1 VAAPRLSF
9 AKTTGEPITKIEFK
23 PGEIIH
29 DFFDGD
35 VKQALRTIARAELQ
49 EQIDLGNTNFIVKVD
64 GRQNV
69 PLERA
74 EAKVEVNFLN
84 ESLSFA
90 LEYIYGVMY
99 RAAYDRAFGVHYGSG
114 RLGTN
119 VKSYLNGYPVSVGSI
134 KTFGINDRV
143 VFWYMQKYAHSAS
156 RRIYARHHISLV
168 SRVARILQRDGRF
181 RGLTFRALD
190 MRADL
195 GDGNGR
201 IRRVGVLIKLD
212 ARLRELPPGSRGRI
226 F

>member
-1 VAAPRLSF
+1 V
-9 AKTTGEPITKIEFK
+9 FK

-49 EQIDLGNTNFIVKVD
+49 EQIGLGNTNFIVKVD

-99 RAAYDRAFGVHYGSG
+99 RA
-114 RLGTN
+114 
-119 VKSYLNGYPVSVGSI
+119 
-134 KTFGINDRV
+134 
-143 VFWYMQKYAHSAS
+143 
-156 RRIYARHHISLV
+156 
-168 SRVARILQRDGRF
+168 
-181 RGLTFRALD
+181 
-190 MRADL
+190 
-195 GDGNGR
+195 
-201 IRRVGVLIKLD
+201 
-212 ARLRELPPGSRGRI
+212 
-226 F
+226 